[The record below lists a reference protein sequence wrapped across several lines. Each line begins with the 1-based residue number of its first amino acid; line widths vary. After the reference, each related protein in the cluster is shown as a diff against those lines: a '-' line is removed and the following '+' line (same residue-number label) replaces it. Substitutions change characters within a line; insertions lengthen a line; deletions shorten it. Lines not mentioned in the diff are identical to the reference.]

1 MTLYVRVCPAC
12 KGGRLLDEDE
22 CLNGLESGQPCRFP
36 LLDIHPTPV
45 GDKATGHGESAGRE
59 ETSEVAET
67 DLDQEST
74 DRSADGFCPNG
85 HAVEPDDVLCL
96 TCGARIGANPED
108 PGPRARSIGGWP
120 IVAELPQPSADAD
133 LYLVRRK
140 DEETVYVLRH
150 FRAGLEPDPSL
161 YAVLEHLER
170 PDVAG
175 LIANGRADGR
185 AYEVWEHVGGRTL
198 GEFSHEATGNDEAI
212 GRVAV
217 ALILTLSTFEQ
228 RGLRHGNLQPAVI
241 RLRSKDPL
249 LLCVTDFASA
259 RVAEFDVEAS
269 RFRQTSR
276 YMAPESV
283 AEASTAASDWW
294 SLGIILLEMLT
305 DGRCFEGVH
314 DRAFLLHLVAR
325 GVALPEDLEPRWR
338 NLLEGLLTRNH
349 ETRWRSEQALR
360 WADGESD
367 IPTAY
372 EQGYTTSCLSGS
384 KWPSL
389 TRSFCA
395 R

>member
-1 MTLYVRVCPAC
+1 
-12 KGGRLLDEDE
+12 
-22 CLNGLESGQPCRFP
+22 
-36 LLDIHPTPV
+36 
-45 GDKATGHGESAGRE
+45 
-59 ETSEVAET
+59 
-67 DLDQEST
+67 
-74 DRSADGFCPNG
+74 
-85 HAVEPDDVLCL
+85 
-96 TCGARIGANPED
+96 
-108 PGPRARSIGGWP
+108 
-120 IVAELPQPSADAD
+120 
-133 LYLVRRK
+133 
-140 DEETVYVLRH
+140 
-150 FRAGLEPDPSL
+150 
-161 YAVLEHLER
+161 
-170 PDVAG
+170 
-175 LIANGRADGR
+175 
-185 AYEVWEHVGGRTL
+185 
-198 GEFSHEATGNDEAI
+198 
-212 GRVAV
+212 
-217 ALILTLSTFEQ
+217 
-228 RGLRHGNLQPAVI
+228 
-241 RLRSKDPL
+241 
-249 LLCVTDFASA
+249 
-259 RVAEFDVEAS
+259 
-269 RFRQTSR
+269 
-276 YMAPESV
+276 MAPESV